1 VSDVLARLTPGSV
14 APGSPA
20 SDLGP
25 IAAYHELLSDDVLVG
40 ESVGMLHGGQLA
52 HSLFFGRH
60 PLCGVLRPNLIRR
73 ARFDEAVRA
82 TEAVKDALVTLEDA
96 LVKDADLRVELDMA
110 PEEEELALADSGSAI
125 GSPSSRLDGFFS
137 DTLRFVEYNAEQPA
151 GMAYGDHLTA
161 VFDTLPVMQD
171 FKRRYR
177 LTAMDQCAAQLGAM
191 LRAFREWG
199 GAAEPSLAIV
209 DWAGLPTAT
218 EFVMLREYFLR
229 QGLPTV
235 IVTPEQLDYRGGQLY
250 ADGTAVNLM
259 LKRLL
264 TSELIDSASDAYH
277 LIRRAYLDRAFCS
290 VNSFRAKL
298 LDRKMS
304 FALLSDERYASL
316 YTASQRA
323 VIERHVPWTRRVADG
338 PTTRHGQEIPDLRA
352 HLCSHRRDLVLKPND
367 DYGGKGVVL
376 GWVVDDHE
384 WDQAVEVAMTQSYV
398 VQESVPIPKET
409 FPVVL
414 GADVHLLDLSVDLDP
429 YLFYG
434 QVGGCLTRLS
444 SSALLNV
451 TAGAGSVVPTYI
463 VET

>member
-1 VSDVLARLTPGSV
+1 MTP
-14 APGSPA
+14 
-20 SDLGP
+20 
-25 IAAYHELLSDDVLVG
+25 AATYHQLLEDDVLVG
-40 ESVGMLHGGQLA
+40 ESVGMLHGGQLK

-60 PLCGVLRPNLIRR
+60 PLCGVLRPNLLER
-73 ARFDEAVRA
+73 ARYDEAVRA
-82 TEAVKDALVTLEDA
+82 TEAVKDALVTLEVA
-96 LVKDADLRVELDMA
+96 LVHDADLRAELDMA

-137 DTLRFVEYNAEQPA
+137 DILRFVEYNAEQPA
-151 GMAYGDHLTA
+151 GMAYGDHLTT

-177 LTAMDQCAAQLGAM
+177 LTALDQCAAQLGAM

-199 GAAEPSLAIV
+199 GASEPSLAIV

-218 EFVMLREYFLR
+218 EFEMLREYFLR

-235 IVTPEQLDYRGGQLY
+235 IVTPEQLDYRAGQLY
-250 ADGTAVNLM
+250 ADGTAVNLV

-304 FALLSDERYASL
+304 FALLSDERYTSV
-316 YTASQRA
+316 YSASQRA

-338 PTTRHGQEIPDLRA
+338 PTSRHGQEIPDLRA
-352 HLCSHRRDLVLKPND
+352 YLCTHRRELVLKPND

-451 TAGAGSVVPTYI
+451 TAGTGSVVPTYI
-463 VET
+463 VEGRA